1 MTVDLLSRQRPGLGA
16 HVPQKRSGTLRCRT
30 LSASE
35 EPDST
40 TETRVTRMRMVFS
53 RSRQR
58 ATLPRMTSQVPA
70 RKTVWDFPGRAFNYL
85 NVPYLCSM
93 AFHCRVRGSNRATVP
108 LCSVSPL
115 LLTEQA

>member
-1 MTVDLLSRQRPGLGA
+1 
-16 HVPQKRSGTLRCRT
+16 
-30 LSASE
+30 
-35 EPDST
+35 
-40 TETRVTRMRMVFS
+40 MRMVFS

-115 LLTEQA
+115 LLTGQASPSGESRFHTGLHRSRPWSWRMS